1 MMTAEERKQ
10 AEEMLNG
17 RYRDPKWE
25 LTFTNIAEFAT
36 EFASLKVAE
45 ATKEMYPKEFVEWKD
60 KVVTRN
66 TNGRSPYYGKYL
78 YWENYYTNE
87 TLFEYWKQNIRK

>member
-1 MMTAEERKQ
+1 MTAEEFLNYEYGRVLGNDKGLIHP
-10 AEEMLNG
+10 AMLIKAMES
-17 RYRDPKWE
+17 Y
-25 LTFTNIAEFAT
+25 
-36 EFASLKVAE
+36 ASLKVAE